1 MTESIMSDLFKK
13 ENHKVILC
21 DLDGTIITTKSG
33 KTFPVNYKDWKFK
46 EGVEG
51 AVKNYKPD
59 MLLIV
64 TNQAGIARRFVKE
77 ADFKIKLQEIT
88 NLIKEQWGIPVVDA
102 IYCATEDKNDPLRK
116 PNPGMIEVFRQ
127 RYGFEN
133 SEAIMLGDAS
143 GKPGQF
149 SDSDLKAAENAGIN
163 YMDIDEFIEKYE

>member
-1 MTESIMSDLFKK
+1 MTESIMKGIF

-46 EGVEG
+46 EGAEK
-51 AVKNYKPD
+51 AIKNYNPD

-64 TNQAGIARRFVKE
+64 TNQGGIARKLIKE
-77 ADFKIKLQEIT
+77 SEFRVKLQEVMDF
-88 NLIKEQWGIPVVDA
+88 IKGWGIPTVDA
-102 IYCATEDKNDPLRK
+102 LYCATEDKNDPMRK

-143 GKPGQF
+143 GRPGQF

-163 YMDIDEFIEKYE
+163 YMDIEDFIKKYE